1 MHSWYSWHD
10 HKVKLWW
17 HTKIDYITKF
27 RWKICNFGSS
37 GANQTKNGLKI
48 MAQLHDE
55 HNLKS
60 CHNLHSFQLWQ
71 KRFLALVLQEY
82 EALEKNKTLMTFP
95 VVAANATN
103 MFLFPCHSSIYLS
116 PSIAHM
122 ASVTRFGKISLLW

>member
-1 MHSWYSWHD
+1 MTGF
-10 HKVKLWW
+10 KLQ
-17 HTKIDYITKF
+17 ISGV
-27 RWKICNFGSS
+27 GS
-37 GANQTKNGLKI
+37 NGPTNCATATARCLPI
-48 MAQLHDE
+48 VSIAHIL
-55 HNLKS
+55 L
-60 CHNLHSFQLWQ
+60 FAATAG